1 MDVKTRGCVPLAHFR
16 QASGV
21 APTLL
26 LGIFAGPADAA
37 SGPRRSPLPPL
48 DPSPGATGM
57 GAGTP
62 AHGMRRFRPVAFG
75 GGKRA
80 APGRVF
86 RRRAHRGVRART
98 ATHRARSFPP
108 AAFAA
113 GERAAPSRALGRT
126 KATSRPATIATS
138 RRSNRRRTPRGC
150 ARRDDGP
157 RRATLSRRGLCRR
170 RARRDPPAFC
180 RQAGRDDR
188 PATVATRRSC
198 PTTGTRSVCRKASF
212 KSRSGKPEP
221 GRRVP
226 LATGRELSCERS
238 GSIPSC
244 EHPQCQIGVRRRT
257 ISGIIGSYSAAPFRP
272 AAKSVDC
279 RLARFWRS
287 VEQRH

>member
-108 AAFAA
+108 RLSPPASAPRPPALSAGRRLRAGPRRSPPPAARIGAERRVDARAETTARGVRRFRAAACADGERAEILPLSAARRDATIGPRRSRPAAHARPRAREAFAGRLRSSPGQGNQNQAGGFHSPQGENCHASALAVSHRVNIPNVRSACA
-113 GERAAPSRALGRT
+113 GER
-126 KATSRPATIATS
+126 
-138 RRSNRRRTPRGC
+138 
-150 ARRDDGP
+150 
-157 RRATLSRRGLCRR
+157 
-170 RARRDPPAFC
+170 
-180 RQAGRDDR
+180 
-188 PATVATRRSC
+188 
-198 PTTGTRSVCRKASF
+198 
-212 KSRSGKPEP
+212 
-221 GRRVP
+221 
-226 LATGRELSCERS
+226 
-238 GSIPSC
+238 
-244 EHPQCQIGVRRRT
+244 
-257 ISGIIGSYSAAPFRP
+257 
-272 AAKSVDC
+272 
-279 RLARFWRS
+279 
-287 VEQRH
+287 